1 MLDTASTP
9 VVPDRAPAG
18 SPATT
23 GAIRTLGSNP
33 ATAPIMLHPGDAI
46 PARRR
51 IVFIV
56 LLGAL
61 TALGPFTID
70 MYLPAFPILRE
81 DFQTTEAAIQL
92 TLAGTMIGFA
102 LGQLIVGPLSDK
114 VGRRIPLLIVTG
126 LHVVASVLAAL
137 APSLE
142 LLGAARVLMG
152 MGAAAGGVVA
162 MAIVRDLFGGKRLVV
177 VLSRLA
183 LITGVAPVIAP
194 LVGSAL
200 LEIMPWRGLF
210 IVLAAYGALML
221 ACALFLIFETLPPA
235 RRQDRGATTVMQR
248 YRSVFSD
255 RVFVGVLVIG
265 GMSFSGLFSYLS
277 ASSFL
282 FQGTYGFNAQMYGVL
297 FAVNSVGLVIGNQI
311 AARLAARF
319 GPQWVLA
326 FSTSVLILASGA
338 IIVADQLGLGLWG
351 TVIPLFVF
359 MSACGFTFPCV
370 QVLALDRH
378 GKAAGTAASVLGAVN
393 FGVAG
398 LVSPLVGWLSGSAG
412 ITATSMAVVMFGC
425 ALIGAASLWFIVRPR
440 SVAQLTP

>member
-1 MLDTASTP
+1 
-9 VVPDRAPAG
+9 
-18 SPATT
+18 
-23 GAIRTLGSNP
+23 
-33 ATAPIMLHPGDAI
+33 MLHPGDAI

-126 LHVVASVLAAL
+126 LHVVASVLAAF

-221 ACALFLIFETLPPA
+221 VCALFLIFETLPPA

-326 FSTSVLILASGA
+326 FSTAVLILASGA

>member
-9 VVPDRAPAG
+9 VVPDRAPTAP
-18 SPATT
+18 PATT

-126 LHVVASVLAAL
+126 LHVVASVLAAF

-221 ACALFLIFETLPPA
+221 VCALFLIFETLPPA

-326 FSTSVLILASGA
+326 FSTAVLILASGA

>member
-1 MLDTASTP
+1 
-9 VVPDRAPAG
+9 
-18 SPATT
+18 
-23 GAIRTLGSNP
+23 
-33 ATAPIMLHPGDAI
+33 
-46 PARRR
+46 
-51 IVFIV
+51 
-56 LLGAL
+56 
-61 TALGPFTID
+61 
-70 MYLPAFPILRE
+70 
-81 DFQTTEAAIQL
+81 
-92 TLAGTMIGFA
+92 
-102 LGQLIVGPLSDK
+102 
-114 VGRRIPLLIVTG
+114 
-126 LHVVASVLAAL
+126 
-137 APSLE
+137 
-142 LLGAARVLMG
+142 
-152 MGAAAGGVVA
+152 

-221 ACALFLIFETLPPA
+221 VCALFLIFETLPPA

-326 FSTSVLILASGA
+326 FSTSVLIVAAGA

-359 MSACGFTFPCV
+359 MTACGFTFPCV